1 MDIINNKIEQ
11 LKKLQDSVNAFENAI
26 TNIEIEIDK
35 AAAVFD
41 GVEGKTLCAVAKQY
55 RKRVEMAR
63 KALRGEMRKKSGG
76 LNDATH

>member
-11 LKKLQDSVNAFENAI
+11 LKKLQDSVIAFENAI
-26 TNIEIEIDK
+26 TNVEKTMNE
-35 AAAVFD
+35 AEMVLD

-76 LNDATH
+76 AE

>member
-11 LKKLQDSVNAFENAI
+11 LKKLQDSVNAFEKAISNVENAMTEAI
-26 TNIEIEIDK
+26 K
-35 AAAVFD
+35 VFD

-55 RKRVEMAR
+55 QKCVEMAR

-76 LNDATH
+76 AE

>member
-26 TNIEIEIDK
+26 ANVENAMTE
-35 AAAVFD
+35 AATVFD

-63 KALRGEMRKKSGG
+63 KALRGEMRKKVGG
-76 LNDATH
+76 AE

>member
-26 TNIEIEIDK
+26 ANVENEMTK
-35 AAAVFD
+35 AASVFD
-41 GVEGKTLCAVAKQY
+41 SVEGKTLCAVAKQY
-55 RKRVEMAR
+55 HKRVEMAR

-76 LNDATH
+76 AE

>member
-26 TNIEIEIDK
+26 ANIEIEMDM
-35 AAAVFD
+35 AASVFD
-41 GVEGKTLCAVAKQY
+41 NVEGKTLCAVAKQY

-76 LNDATH
+76 AE

>member
-11 LKKLQDSVNAFENAI
+11 IKKLQESVKVFENAI
-26 TNIEIEIDK
+26 ANVENAMTE
-35 AAAVFD
+35 AAKVFD

-55 RKRVEMAR
+55 RKRVEMAL

-76 LNDATH
+76 AE